1 MPKTKQ
7 KLRLAQLCSTS
18 KTAGIKIENLE
29 TSLAA
34 SRASRKLS
42 KTRIEKLGTRKLNR
56 FLAKQGKQPNAGAIS
71 EELAQ
76 VFAHAE
82 AHGLLA
88 KNPLKHSVG
97 EAAYFFA
104 KGSQLVAAVAVI
116 MLGSFTFQVVQ
127 RAQQTQEDPILAT
140 ADVARD
146 LGWGELVATI
156 ENIYYGQLNPAKVGG
171 VPNIPIFANPLLG
184 GEQSAATSTNA
195 TANVPAWGPARQ
207 PSLKPARVE
216 SPASPSLPGE
226 GEWLPTKIVVNG
238 QVAARVA
245 RIRPDAVH
253 TSFLDTLVWLDP
265 KLLAFQDIPGTLEP
279 TGKFD
284 RGNGKVPK
292 ELAPFY
298 MAGINGGYKTDNM
311 HGGFIYKGKTVIPM
325 VDGAATFLTYPDGAF
340 DIETWG
346 HDVIK
351 PGFVSARQNLTP
363 LVSNGKNL
371 AKKDAA
377 AKWGSSAQGTASGRI
392 FVWRSAIG
400 VRADGTIVHL
410 VGPSLSTRDLA
421 DLLIRAGVVRGM
433 ALDMNKGWAS
443 SYFYGPYGAG
453 APMDPQI
460 NHPVSRFKA
469 SSTRDFIAVY
479 AKSPSSAAK

>member
-1 MPKTKQ
+1 LPKTKQ
-7 KLRLAQLCSTS
+7 KLRLARLCNIA
-18 KTAGIKIENLE
+18 KDAGINIENLE
-29 TSLAA
+29 HSLTE
-34 SRASRKLS
+34 SRAARRLSR
-42 KTRIEKLGTRKLNR
+42 TRIAKIGTRKLNR
-56 FLAKQGKQPNAGAIS
+56 FLGTRSKKQSVTLVTQ
-71 EELAQ
+71 ELSQ
-76 VFAHAE
+76 VLAFAE
-82 AHGLLA
+82 TRGLLA

-97 EAAYFFA
+97 EVRYFVA
-104 KGSQLVAAVAVI
+104 RGSQLIAAVAVI
-116 MLGSFTFQVVQ
+116 LVGSFVFQVAQ

-146 LGWGELVATI
+146 LGLGELVATI
-156 ENIYYGQLNPAKVGG
+156 ENLYYGQLNPAKVGG
-171 VPNIPIFANPLLG
+171 VPNVPIFANPLLG
-184 GEQSAATSTNA
+184 GEQSATASTNA
-195 TANVPAWGPARQ
+195 RANVPAWGAAQLPSAKPSRVHSPA
-207 PSLKPARVE
+207 KPAL
-216 SPASPSLPGE
+216 SFE
-226 GEWLPTKIVVNG
+226 GDWLPTKIVVNG

-245 RIRPDAVH
+245 RIRPDAAH
-253 TSFLDTLVWLDP
+253 TSFLDTLVWFDP

-279 TGKFD
+279 TGNFD
-284 RGNGKVPK
+284 RGNGKVPQQ
-292 ELAPFY
+292 LAPFY

-325 VDGAATFLTYPDGAF
+325 VDGAATFLTYPDGVF

-363 LVSNGKNL
+363 LVSKGKNL

-377 AKWGSSAQGTASGRI
+377 AKWGSTAQGTASGRI

-400 VRADGTIVHL
+400 VRADGSVIHL
-410 VGPSLSTRDLA
+410 VGPSLSTREMA

-433 ALDMNKGWAS
+433 ALDMNMGWAS

-453 APMDPQI
+453 VPMDPQI
-460 NHPVSRFKA
+460 THVVSRFKA

-479 AKSPSSAAK
+479 AKSPAAAAK

>member
-1 MPKTKQ
+1 LPKTKQ
-7 KLRLAQLCSTS
+7 KLRLAQLCSIS
-18 KTAGIKIENLE
+18 KAAGINIENLE
-29 TSLAA
+29 PSLSE
-34 SRASRKLS
+34 SRASRRLS
-42 KTRIEKLGTRKLNR
+42 KIRIDKLGTRKLNR
-56 FLAKQGKQPNAGAIS
+56 FLTKQGKKPNAGVIS
-71 EELAQ
+71 EEFAQ
-76 VFAHAE
+76 VLTFAE
-82 AHGLLA
+82 LKGFIA
-88 KNPLKHSVG
+88 KSPLKHSVG
-97 EAAYFFA
+97 EVRYFFA

-116 MLGSFTFQVVQ
+116 LLGSFAFQVVQ

-146 LGWGELVATI
+146 LGWGEVVATI

-195 TANVPAWGPARQ
+195 TANVPAWGAARL
-207 PSLKPARVE
+207 PSLKPSSVN
-216 SPASPSLPGE
+216 SPAKPALSFE

-245 RIRPDAVH
+245 RIRPDAAH
-253 TSFLDTLVWLDP
+253 TSFLDTLVWFDP
-265 KLLAFQDIPGTLEP
+265 KLLAFQEIPGTLEP

-292 ELAPFY
+292 QLAPFY
-298 MAGINGGYKTDNM
+298 IAGINGGYKTDNM

-325 VDGAATFLTYPDGAF
+325 VDGAATFLTYPDGVF

-363 LVSNGKNL
+363 LVSKGKNL

-400 VRADGTIVHL
+400 VRADGSVIHL
-410 VGPSLSTRDLA
+410 VGPSLSTRDMA

-433 ALDMNKGWAS
+433 ALDMNMGWAS

-453 APMDPQI
+453 VPMDPQI
-460 NHPVSRFKA
+460 THPVSRFKA

-479 AKSPSSAAK
+479 AKSPASAAK